1 MDDAEDEPPQAP
13 TPFEGT
19 QDSGEIGS
27 EEGEDLATPTPFI
40 REPKEEGEFDWDS
53 TVQSAILGSFY
64 WCYILSQVVGGVLT
78 QHFGTKAV
86 FGASQLVTAI
96 CSLCIP
102 SAATLH
108 YSALIVLR
116 SIQGI
121 ASGLTWPAMYSIV
134 GHWIPAVERSRFMSS
149 FQGFSFG
156 IGLTYPLCGFLIAHF
171 GWRVVFY
178 VTGTTGMLWCVM
190 WYFLAFDTPATHP
203 RIVAAELRYIE
214 SNVGNTVVG
223 SKNGLLSGVPF
234 LCSYLSSVF
243 FCYLADVLVNKN
255 LLTLTNVRKVFTAFS
270 QIVPGLLLLAIG
282 YLGCNVE
289 MVLVSW
295 FLAVILITASY
306 AGAMASI
313 VDIAPNLAGPVLA
326 FAQTIH
332 MTASF
337 LSPLAAGFL
346 LHENHTLEQWRHVF
360 WVAAVVACVTYISF
374 QCFGTA
380 DIQAWNYP
388 DQKAPV
394 PLNVESDSTPLRRQ
408 EEGEEEPATG

>member
-1 MDDAEDEPPQAP
+1 MAYYRQRA
-13 TPFEGT
+13 GNVR
-19 QDSGEIGS
+19 G
-27 EEGEDLATPTPFI
+27 
-40 REPKEEGEFDWDS
+40 
-53 TVQSAILGSFY
+53 
-64 WCYILSQVVGGVLT
+64 
-78 QHFGTKAV
+78 
-86 FGASQLVTAI
+86 
-96 CSLCIP
+96 
-102 SAATLH
+102 
-108 YSALIVLR
+108 
-116 SIQGI
+116 
-121 ASGLTWPAMYSIV
+121 SGLTWPAMYSIV

-149 FQGFSFG
+149 FQGQNPTSQGFSFG

-190 WYFLAFDTPATHP
+190 WYFLAFDTPASHP
-203 RIVAAELRYIE
+203 RIVPAELRYIE

-223 SKNGLLSGVPF
+223 SKNGVLSGVPF

-255 LLTLTNVRKVFTAFS
+255 LLTLTNLTISNYSKLPTIHTDYLLSGLTATSPTAGDTFLKNAVLMENTGLPIVVGGLLA
-270 QIVPGLLLLAIG
+270 QIIPGLLLLAIG

-346 LHENHTLEQWRHVF
+346 LHENQTLEQWRHVF

-388 DQKAPV
+388 DQKVPV

-408 EEGEEEPATG
+408 EEGDGEPATG